1 MGAFPIL
8 HVESAWSLSVVEGLE
23 WFESVDYVEFVE
35 LFLGEKF
42 ELLCL
47 LKDSK
52 PEIRFLNSSEAT

>member
-1 MGAFPIL
+1 
-8 HVESAWSLSVVEGLE
+8 VVEGLE